1 MSTEE
6 KQNQLKA
13 DIDAFIQKNLAQLC
27 AELLH
32 WRKKGKLPEGGVFH
46 TLADKQSQALPDGG
60 RHDDSYQIVELLVT
74 IAALE
79 ATAATKSNEPEQ
91 PRGM

>member
-13 DIDAFIQKNLAQLC
+13 DIDAFIQKHLAQLC
-27 AELLH
+27 GELLH

-46 TLADKQSQALPDGG
+46 VLADMQSQALPDGG
-60 RHDDSYQIVELLVT
+60 RHDDSYQIIELQVT

-79 ATAATKSNEPEQ
+79 AAAATKSNEPEQ